1 MNLASFFSLI
11 KDSGLF
17 YKSPNISESQKF
29 IRQYLLFFW
38 INSVSDFDNV
48 RIIIMLFKI
57 FIKQNSNY
65 LF

>member
-17 YKSPNISESQKF
+17 YKSPNKSESQKF
-29 IRQYLLFFW
+29 ISQNLSFLW

-48 RIIIMLFKI
+48 HDNIVLLKI
-57 FIKQNSNY
+57 FIQQNSNC